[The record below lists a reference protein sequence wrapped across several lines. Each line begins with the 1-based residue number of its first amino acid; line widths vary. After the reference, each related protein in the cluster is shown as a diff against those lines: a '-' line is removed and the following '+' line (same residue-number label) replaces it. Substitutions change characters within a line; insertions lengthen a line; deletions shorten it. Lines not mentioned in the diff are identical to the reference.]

1 MHLTTSN
8 VSLATSSY
16 DRSGGNVNVT
26 APPYNNFQVSS
37 RGQPFIQGSIKRI
50 KVAEVFFPYDVPTV
64 CVTRN
69 DTMLL
74 QVSRI
79 TATGVNTWSN
89 AKLITDVT
97 IAEGYYTASE
107 MRAALLAQF
116 ATIPN
121 AGPANLDVTVDTKT
135 NGLLFEN
142 LMIWDPTIGVDNFFF
157 TFLWNP
163 PAAGTPTPSGILQ
176 VNTSTPSLITTVGLR
191 NIYLQYPYRAP
202 IAAPFDL
209 VLAPTLVPDGYPNP
223 TAPSLN
229 LPQFPPGYWPNRILG
244 SPYSGRYTDYVDITS
259 TELCNAQNLRDSNT
273 NQVVVRK
280 DVLCR
285 LYIADEISL
294 PSTGGQIP
302 GSRPFTIHRQ
312 FRNPKVILS
321 NNEISQA
328 SLNIALFD
336 MYGLPLPL
344 PATFEQLG
352 EAELRAGARDFGIT
366 FLAEEGSPAENV
378 GYRY

>member
-1 MHLTTSN
+1 MHLTTAN
-8 VSLATSSY
+8 ASLATSSF
-16 DRSGGNVNVT
+16 DRAAGNITVV

-37 RGQPFIQGSIKRI
+37 RGQPFIQGSIQRL

-64 CVTRN
+64 CTGKN
-69 DTMLL
+69 DVMLL

-79 TATGVNTWSN
+79 TAIGVNAWDVETN
-89 AKLITDVT
+89 VYGVT
-97 IAEGYYTASE
+97 IDEGYYTASE

-116 ATIPN
+116 ALIPN

-142 LMIWDPTIGVDNFFF
+142 LMTWDVTLGVDNFFF
-157 TFLWNP
+157 SFLPYSDQPGVANLNRP
-163 PAAGTPTPSGILQ
+163 QLY
-176 VNTSTPSLITTVGLR
+176 TTIGLR
-191 NIYLQYPYRAP
+191 NILLQYPA
-202 IAAPFDL
+202 IQSIGAPFTPFT
-209 VLAPTLVPDGYPNP
+209 VPTLVPGGYPNA

-229 LPQFPPGYWPNRILG
+229 LPQFPSGYWPIRMLG
-244 SPYSGRYTDYVDITS
+244 SPYSGRYTDWVDITS
-259 TELCNAQNLRDSNT
+259 TELCNAQNIRDSNT

-294 PSTGGQIP
+294 PATGGAIP

-328 SLNIALFD
+328 SLNIALYD

-366 FLAEEGSPAENV
+366 FLAEEGPAADNI